1 METPNF
7 PHTCSRRTWLF
18 RATALGALL
27 GSAAGLKSADAA
39 TKPIVQPKTRTGES
53 FIRRAFTMR
62 DQAAA
67 AGDRP
72 YGAIVVKDSHIVGEA
87 PSRVITAKDP
97 TAHAETEAIRDAARR
112 LGTRDLG
119 GCVLYSSSRPCPM
132 CEAAAYW
139 ANVDKM
145 VHGSAATD
153 AGPPSLSR
161 CG

>member
-1 METPNF
+1 MEP
-7 PHTCSRRTWLF
+7 PEILHTCSRRTWLF
-18 RATALGALL
+18 RTTALGTLL
-27 GSAAGLKSADAA
+27 GSSLGLKSAGAA
-39 TKPIVQPKTRTGES
+39 TKPIVQPNTHTGES

-62 DQAAA
+62 DHAAA
-67 AGDRP
+67 AGDQP
-72 YGAIVVKDSHIVGEA
+72 YGAIIVKDSHIVGEA

-119 GCVLYSSSRPCPM
+119 GCALYSSSRPCPM

-145 VHGSAATD
+145 VHGAAATD
-153 AGPPSLSR
+153 AGPPSLNR
-161 CG
+161 C